1 MIGIENYGL
10 FVVSGIMLN
19 LTTGADTMYIL
30 GRSVSQGRKAGVLSV
45 LGISTGAL
53 VHTLLASLGLSAVL
67 AQSVMAFNTIKYIG
81 AAYLIYLGIK
91 SLLSA
96 SDHLS
101 VNKGKEDRLSKVYFQ
116 GILTNI
122 LNPKVALF
130 FLAFLPQFVNP
141 VNSNGPLPF
150 FLLGLTF
157 ICTGTVWCLCIAVF
171 SSLATEKLRESPS
184 LSRAMHRLSG
194 LLFIGLGL
202 SLLKARATGQA
213 QSF

>member
-10 FVVSGIMLN
+10 FIISGIMLN
-19 LTTGADTMYIL
+19 LTPGADTMYIL

-45 LGISTGAL
+45 LGISTGTVA
-53 VHTLLASLGLSAVL
+53 HTLLASLGLSAVL
-67 AQSVMAFNTIKYIG
+67 AQSATAFNTIKYIG

-96 SDHLS
+96 SDHFS
-101 VNKGKEDRLSKVYFQ
+101 ENEGKEDKLAKVYLQ
-116 GILTNI
+116 GIMTNI

-141 VNSNGPLPF
+141 ANSYGPLPF
-150 FLLGLTF
+150 LALGITF
-157 ICTGTVWCLCIAVF
+157 VATGTIWCLIIAFF
-171 SSLATEKLRESPS
+171 SSLATARLRSSPTI
-184 LSRAMHRLSG
+184 SRTMNRLNG

-202 SLLKARATGQA
+202 GLLRARSA
-213 QSF
+213 S